1 MVRINFNLRHQNK
14 GAESP
19 VNIVIRWNGNRIVY
33 PSGERI
39 DPRHW
44 SVNSQAANRTYRG
57 YSDFNLSLSN
67 ITATINKTFRNLSDK
82 LERSPNV
89 QELRDELDMAFKRK
103 NQFIAPTFFQFI
115 QTFIEQAQTRVN
127 PDTGERYALTTLKK
141 YRSTFAH
148 LKEFATAK
156 RRVIDFGNVDLIFYD
171 QFNEYLTNLKGLS
184 LNTIGK
190 YIQTIKTFL
199 RAANETG
206 IEVNQS
212 YRTRRFKTPSEL
224 TDKIYLTAEE
234 LNEMFH
240 FDLSKSPRLEMVR
253 DLFLVGAWTGLRFSD
268 FTTIKPEQIT
278 GDRIRVRTLKTGA
291 TVVIPFHPCVRMILE
306 KYSGKYPNSLP
317 PAISNQK
324 MNAYLKELTSNIECL
339 QSPVMVSSTVAGKR
353 KTVTKRKCELITTHT
368 ARRSFATNM
377 YKMGCPTRSIM
388 AITGHKTEGSFRAY
402 IRLESDEH
410 ADIIQ
415 MFMDRTSFKV
425 VDNR

>member
-1 MVRINFNLRHQNK
+1 MVRINFNLRHQKK
-14 GAESP
+14 GVESP
-19 VNIVIRWNGNRIVY
+19 VNVVIRWNGNRIVY

-44 SVNSQAANRTYRG
+44 SVNAQAATRTYSG

-67 ITATINKTFRNLSDK
+67 ITTVINKTFRNVSDK
-82 LERSPNV
+82 LERSPTA

-141 YRSTFAH
+141 YLSTFAH
-148 LKEFATAK
+148 LKEFAQAK
-156 RRVIDFGNVDLIFYD
+156 RRVIDFGNVDLMFYD
-171 QFNEYLTNLKGLS
+171 QFNAFLTNEKGLA

-190 YIQTIKTFL
+190 YIQTVKTFL
-199 RAANETG
+199 RAANESG

-224 TDKIYLTAEE
+224 TDKIYLSDDE
-234 LNEMFH
+234 LNAMFH
-240 FDLSKSPRLEMVR
+240 LDLSKSPRLEMVR
-253 DLFLVGAWTGLRFSD
+253 DLFIVGAWTGLRFSD

-291 TVVIPFHPCVRMILE
+291 TVVIPFHPCVRAILE
-306 KYSGKYPNSLP
+306 KYSGKYPNNLP

-324 MNAYLKELTSNIECL
+324 MNEYLKELSALIDCL
-339 QSPVMVSSTVAGKR
+339 QSPVMVTSTVAGKR
-353 KTVTKRKCELITTHT
+353 KTVTKKKCDLITTHT

-388 AITGHKTEGSFRAY
+388 AITGHKTESAFRAY
-402 IRLESDEH
+402 IRLDSDEH

-415 MFMDRTSFKV
+415 MFMDKTTAMAAVK
-425 VDNR
+425 